1 MTWATPSHAAT
12 SPLPRAANSVEMGP
26 GPLRTARGAGRD
38 RFDADLPFDED
49 FLPLAWLPDD
59 RLLEDAVLLLLDDA
73 GGEDV
78 RVAMVQEST

>member
-1 MTWATPSHAAT
+1 
-12 SPLPRAANSVEMGP
+12 MGP

-49 FLPLAWLPDD
+49 FLLLAWLPDD
-59 RLLEDAVLLLLDDA
+59 RLLEDAALLLLVLDDA